1 MKIQRITQSDL
12 LRLIENTVNR
22 VQEERVNMFREIVLA
37 QKELMTMGKH
47 LSSLGLRLDGT
58 KYRPLFDKL
67 RDAMVQLNNELI
79 TAVKGGGK

>member
-47 LSSLGLRLDGT
+47 LSSIGLRLQHTD
-58 KYRPLFDKL
+58 YAPLFEKL
-67 RDAMVQLNNELI
+67 KDDMIRLNNTLI
-79 TAVKGGGK
+79 KDIKGQRP